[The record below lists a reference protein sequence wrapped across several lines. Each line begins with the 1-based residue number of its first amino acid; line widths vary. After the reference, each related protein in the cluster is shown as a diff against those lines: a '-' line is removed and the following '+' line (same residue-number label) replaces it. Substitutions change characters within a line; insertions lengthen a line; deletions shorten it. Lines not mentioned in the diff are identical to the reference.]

1 MPRNIER
8 PDTLLDSL
16 GRVFQQG
23 LGGMQVVT
31 GGNDREQQHQN
42 TRKRQ
47 QRLHIWFAAQWTVPR
62 KSALRSREAGE
73 SADTKSEPEEV
84 EQQFHNWTCQ
94 FSTLRGRNRGQ
105 HSTGQQ
111 IHWLSWDAI
120 VPRITNSQEAGAS
133 RYDEGLVNPTKD
145 GAMIRSRRLLPAIV
159 RAIVFSGLMMLQV
172 PPASS
177 QRTPDQQHSYRKAME
192 EADQKIA
199 DEVKAHSELIKNL
212 AYLTTQIGPRLTGS
226 PQMQAA
232 SDWTLK
238 RFRDY
243 GVEAH
248 LETTKVDH
256 AWTRGSETA
265 SIISPIQR
273 RIGIH
278 AYGWSKATDGEV
290 SGTVVTLDIQKPSD
304 LDTYKGKLKGAVVLA
319 RKPAD
324 LSASEP
330 NPENAY
336 DAVIP
341 PQRGVVNQGMSWRER
356 AELMRQIRDEEPKL
370 ILSDSGKPDS
380 LFSMTGAYPSYNASG
395 VPMAFLTHED
405 YDLIWR
411 LSQSGPVTLKAN
423 LQSTF
428 SAKPVP
434 ASITVAEIKG
444 LELSDERVIVGGH
457 LDSWDLG
464 QGALDNGT
472 GAMAVLE
479 AARALESLGWK
490 PKRTITFVL
499 FTGEEQGGIGAD
511 TFVKNH
517 AAELPKIDGV
527 LVLDTG
533 TGKVFSIAL
542 ENLWE
547 TAPLMS
553 EIYRPLQEVFDLQ
566 PLSTRYFGAS
576 DHVEFLDK
584 GVPAYF
590 CMQLPAHYREAH
602 HSQTD
607 TFDKVIPDQIN
618 EGAAF
623 LAAWAWNVSEMPQP
637 LPHHEGTKDASE

>member
-1 MPRNIER
+1 
-8 PDTLLDSL
+8 
-16 GRVFQQG
+16 
-23 LGGMQVVT
+23 
-31 GGNDREQQHQN
+31 
-42 TRKRQ
+42 
-47 QRLHIWFAAQWTVPR
+47 
-62 KSALRSREAGE
+62 
-73 SADTKSEPEEV
+73 
-84 EQQFHNWTCQ
+84 
-94 FSTLRGRNRGQ
+94 
-105 HSTGQQ
+105 
-111 IHWLSWDAI
+111 
-120 VPRITNSQEAGAS
+120 
-133 RYDEGLVNPTKD
+133 
-145 GAMIRSRRLLPAIV
+145 MIRTRRLLEAIASV
-159 RAIVFSGLMMLQV
+159 IVLSGLMSAQAPQV
-172 PPASS
+172 SS
-177 QRTPDQQHSYRKAME
+177 QRTPQQQQFYRKAME

-199 DEVKAHSELIKNL
+199 DEVKAHSELVQNVE
-212 AYLTTQIGPRLTGS
+212 YLTTQIGPRLTGS

-248 LETTKVDH
+248 LETANIDH

-265 SIISPIQR
+265 EITSPIQR
-273 RIGIH
+273 LIGIR

-290 SGTVVTLDIQKPSD
+290 SGKVLALDIQKPSD
-304 LDTYKGKLKGAVVLA
+304 LDAYKGKLKGMVVLA

-324 LSASEP
+324 LSTAEP

-341 PQRGVVNQGMSWRER
+341 PRRGVGDQGMSWRER
-356 AELMRQIRDEEPKL
+356 VQLMTQIQDEGPAL
-370 ILSDSGKPDS
+370 VLSDSGKTDS
-380 LFSMTGAYPSYNASG
+380 LFNMTGTYPSYKPSS
-395 VPMAFLTHED
+395 VPMAFITHED

-411 LSQSGPVTLKAN
+411 LTQSGPVTLKAN
-423 LQSTF
+423 LQDTF
-428 SAKPVP
+428 SAKPVS

-444 LELSDERVIVGGH
+444 SELPDERVIVGGH

-479 AARALESLGWK
+479 AARTLKSLGWK
-490 PKRTITFVL
+490 PKRTLTFVL
-499 FTGEEQGGIGAD
+499 FTGEEQGGVGAD

-517 AAELPKIDGV
+517 AAELAKIDAV
-527 LVLDTG
+527 LIHDTG

-590 CMQLPAHYREAH
+590 CIQLPAHYREAH

-623 LAAWAWNVSEMPQP
+623 LAAWAWNVSEMPQA
-637 LPHHEGTKDASE
+637 LPHHPESKEPSE